1 MSGVWIDLAK
11 ALCLMMVLEGVMPFL
26 SPGRWRYMAALLAQ
40 VDDRTMRLM
49 GFVSMVVG
57 AGVLFL
63 IS

>member
-1 MSGVWIDLAK
+1 MTGVWLDLAK

-40 VDDRTMRLM
+40 VDDKTMRLV
-49 GFVSMVVG
+49 GLISMVLG
-57 AGVLFL
+57 AGILFL